1 MMNHPLYPKRCDIDD
16 PHYENICPFFEK
28 LKTPTPDYEDPSD
41 ISEEILKKRLVWYW
55 FNNKAKLITLV
66 EANIEFCN
74 GKPKNPVKT
83 GIKGRGILSK
93 FGPQH
98 AADPVVTCWF
108 DNRLYFVG
116 ILREDVNEW
125 AIPGGFV
132 DPGEDYIKTLQRE
145 FEEETCEGEDKSI
158 LDEIFSNGEIIYA
171 GSVFNDP
178 RTTDNAWI
186 ETIVVHYHIEEKLA
200 NKIKLVP
207 QSGETKCVK
216 WVECNKKLY
225 GDHSKYLEIIT
236 DKMYYK
242 KLISYSN
249 NKVNY
254 SIFLNIGL
262 VMIYL
267 ISLVLIMYYS
277 IQVNNTIKV
286 EEKLLDL
293 DCFMSKMNNPI
304 IINKYCE
311 N

>member
-16 PHYENICPFFEK
+16 PDYENICPFFEK

-125 AIPGGFV
+125 YSLLLFSSNIEPFLPSLHIAEV
-132 DPGEDYIKTLQRE
+132 RKKTNS
-145 FEEETCEGEDKSI
+145 ETACH
-158 LDEIFSNGEIIYA
+158 N
-171 GSVFNDP
+171 
-178 RTTDNAWI
+178 
-186 ETIVVHYHIEEKLA
+186 H
-200 NKIKLVP
+200 
-207 QSGETKCVK
+207 
-216 WVECNKKLY
+216 
-225 GDHSKYLEIIT
+225 
-236 DKMYYK
+236 
-242 KLISYSN
+242 
-249 NKVNY
+249 
-254 SIFLNIGL
+254 
-262 VMIYL
+262 
-267 ISLVLIMYYS
+267 
-277 IQVNNTIKV
+277 
-286 EEKLLDL
+286 
-293 DCFMSKMNNPI
+293 
-304 IINKYCE
+304 
-311 N
+311 